1 LKNFLGIVARIHGLS
16 RLARLAVF
24 GAFLSIAAVSVVTAQ
39 EPMHFGM
46 DATAAG
52 TAASKGMPL
61 TYGSLWAGAWNQ
73 KWGWGGIE
81 TQLQTA
87 KAHGLVPVIQWWY
100 WGDDISPNCVEQGCQ
115 DRYQQVWKDKATWYR
130 LSNELADLV
139 ARVMGPGS
147 TAVVIVEPEFNK
159 NGIETYEPFDG
170 YLADHAQ
177 FFHARNQQVVI
188 TFGNWGQSEWTRFD
202 RAVAAADY
210 LGTQVLYS
218 SVRESSTEYLSGAQR
233 LIDGAVVLQS
243 MFGKPC
249 FVTDFAFSSYPA
261 PTYEIYQNT
270 VVQDIFGR
278 LGELKAAGVRGMV
291 WRMLSDDPN
300 FDTSN
305 YNGMAERYW
314 GLLRADGSE
323 KPSFA
328 SFLQGML
335 AEVSGASSLP
345 PPPSAPTGVTAV
357 AGSTQVSLTWSA
369 ANGATSYNV
378 KRSTTSGGP
387 YATVVSGVTATAYTD
402 TGLINGTTYY
412 FVISAVGAGE
422 SLNSA
427 QVSATPAAPPTA
439 TSTISVWSPTQ
450 NATLSGLQSFKALL
464 QGAALSSYKMYW
476 SVDGGKQTL
485 MANSQ
490 VGGPHKE
497 AAVDVTGWNWRGAG
511 PYTITFVV
519 KDLKNRV
526 TAQANVT
533 IYVR

>member
-1 LKNFLGIVARIHGLS
+1 LKNSLDRAARVYRLS
-16 RLARLAVF
+16 RLARIAAL
-24 GAFLSIAAVSVVTAQ
+24 GALVSIAAVSVAAAQ
-39 EPMHFGM
+39 EPMRFGM

-52 TAASKGMPL
+52 MATSKGMPL

-73 KWGWGGIE
+73 QWGWDGIE

-87 KAHGLVPVIQWWY
+87 KAHGLVPVVHWWY
-100 WGDDISPNCVEQGCQ
+100 WGDDISPTCVEQGCQ
-115 DRYQQVWKDKATWYR
+115 DRYHEVWKDKATWYR
-130 LSNELADLV
+130 LSNDLADLV

-147 TAVVIVEPEFNK
+147 TAVIVVEPEFNK
-159 NGIETYEPFDG
+159 AGIEAYEPFDG

-177 FFHARNQQVVI
+177 IFHARDQQVVI

-202 RAVAAADY
+202 RAAAAADY
-210 LGTQVLYS
+210 LGTQVLRS
-218 SVRESSTEYLSGAQR
+218 SVRQSSTEYLAGAQT
-233 LIDGAVVLQS
+233 LIDSAVVLQS

-261 PTYEIYQNT
+261 PTYEVYQDT
-270 VVQDIFGR
+270 VVQEIFGR

-305 YNGMAERYW
+305 YHGMAERSW

-328 SFLQGML
+328 SFLQGMQ
-335 AEVSGASSLP
+335 AEVSGGSSP
-345 PPPSAPTGVTAV
+345 PPPSAPTDVTAV

-387 YATVVSGVTATAYTD
+387 YTTVASGVTGTAYTN

-412 FVISAVGAGE
+412 YVISSVGASEGQ
-422 SLNSA
+422 NSA
-427 QVSATPAAPPTA
+427 QVSAMPVN
-439 TSTISVWSPTQ
+439 TISVWWPTQ
-450 NATLSGLQSFKALL
+450 NATLSGLQPFKALF

-476 SVDGGKQTL
+476 SVDGRKQNL

-490 VGGPHKE
+490 VDGPHKE
-497 AAVDVTGWNWRGAG
+497 AAVDVTGWNWRGTG
-511 PYTITFVV
+511 PYTITFVA

-526 TAQANVT
+526 IAQANVT

>member
-1 LKNFLGIVARIHGLS
+1 MKHALDLATRVYRLS
-16 RLARLAVF
+16 RLARMAAV
-24 GAFLSIAAVSVVTAQ
+24 GSMLSIAAVSVAVAQ
-39 EPMHFGM
+39 EPMRFGM

-52 TAASKGMPL
+52 TAASKGMLL

-73 KWGWGGIE
+73 TWGWGGIE

-87 KAHGLVPVIQWWY
+87 RANGLVPVVHWWY
-100 WGDDISPNCVEQGCQ
+100 WGDDISPACVEQGCE
-115 DRYQQVWKDKATWYR
+115 DRYQQVWKDSATWYR
-130 LSNELADLV
+130 MSNELADLI

-147 TAVVIVEPEFNK
+147 TAIVVVEPEFNK
-159 NGIETYEPFDG
+159 AGIEGYEPFDG

-177 FFHARNQQVVI
+177 IFHARNQQVVI

-202 RAVAAADY
+202 RATAAADY
-210 LGTQVLYS
+210 LGTQVLSS
-218 SVRESSTEYLSGAQR
+218 SVRESSTYLTGAQK
-233 LIDGAVVLQS
+233 LIDSAAVLQS

-261 PTYEIYQNT
+261 PTYEVYQDT
-270 VVQDIFGR
+270 VVQEIFGR

-328 SFLQGML
+328 SFLHGMQ
-335 AEVSGASSLP
+335 AEVSGASLPPP

-369 ANGATSYNV
+369 ANGAASYIV
-378 KRSTTSGGP
+378 KRSTASGGP
-387 YATVVSGVTATAYTD
+387 YTAVASGVTDTAYTD

-412 FVISAVGAGE
+412 YVISSVGASEGQ
-422 SLNSA
+422 NSA
-427 QVSATPAAPPTA
+427 PVAAMPVAPPSATNTL
-439 TSTISVWSPTQ
+439 SVWSPTRD
-450 NATLSGLQSFKALL
+450 ATLSGLQPFKALL

-476 SVDGGKQTL
+476 SVDGGKQNL

-490 VGGPHKE
+490 VDGPHKE
-497 AAVDVTGWNWRGAG
+497 AAVNVTGWNWRGIG
-511 PYTITFVV
+511 PYTITFVAR
-519 KDLKNRV
+519 DLKNRV
-526 TAQANVT
+526 IAQANVA